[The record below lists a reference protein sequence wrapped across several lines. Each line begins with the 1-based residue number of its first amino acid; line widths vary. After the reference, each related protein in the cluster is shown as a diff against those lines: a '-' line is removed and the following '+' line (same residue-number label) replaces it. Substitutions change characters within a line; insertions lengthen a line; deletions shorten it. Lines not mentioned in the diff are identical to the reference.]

1 MNQMNQPPNKCQTY
15 LNLGSPLSAI
25 SSSPDSTKLIVA
37 GRDIVK
43 IVSVQNNEFKVT
55 SNLRAGKTQSLNY
68 TGNDCCWHPSLL
80 ENYRFLIATAAT
92 NGAVVIWNTVR
103 EGSKSVERVFTDHSR
118 AVNKLAWHPEK
129 LDCILTGSQDNTLRM
144 WDIRDSANASKITFS
159 PKSESIR
166 DVQFNPSQ
174 ANQFAAAFDNG
185 TIQLWDIRKPT
196 IAVEK
201 ITSHQGLVLTIDWH
215 PEEKNII
222 ASGGRDRAIRVWDFS
237 NGKSL
242 NNVSTISSVSRI
254 KWRPGNKWHI
264 ASCSSIVDFQIHIW
278 DVKKPYIPLFSFTD
292 HRDVPTGLIWKSP
305 SSLISC
311 SKDSHLLLN
320 EFQDSYKPYQHIRT
334 TGITWNVNN
343 ELASINDKIN
353 RTQSNESLPSL
364 STQFPS
370 FFASFNV
377 PTPPPLPPLV
387 KVEQGIMN
395 IYTPKYQ
402 NSEIVYDEKYLFE
415 HFAKHYRFR
424 GESFNQ
430 LCDHNQFVSQSV
442 NQHHIS
448 TMWSL
453 LKLHYSNLDEIQQ
466 HKELIEQQQKEELE
480 KLNNNKKIEKQQ
492 PQKLK
497 KQQQSQQQLQQPQQQ
512 LQQPQQQLRQQN
524 DKNIKEQ
531 QIQYIE
537 NLENKQLDSKNIID
551 NQEININKEDKDE
564 EEEDDDN
571 TSNSFDDNQMG
582 DIFDPSNDMMTAKE
596 PPSSSLMEFNANDT
610 GNDQFCNILSAE
622 AVTPLVSLPTSISL
636 ERQKSTDNI
645 SDNNSNVH
653 VNIKRQNQPT
663 NNNNKNNSDIDN
675 LEKKSN
681 KSIKENKESSLTN
694 QNKQKRND
702 KKEKIDNNEIDNN
715 NKDNNNEDDND
726 DVDVD
731 DVDNIGEDNDEINND
746 NNNNNN
752 NNINNKKNK
761 IKNKLIDKNKKDIL
775 DKKEIN
781 DEDNKPNDEND
792 SLKIL
797 VPCFEF
803 EEFNFQPIITDMLE
817 ACIEKGDVQTC
828 VFIVLILGRYI
839 DLNIEKHR
847 LTTWFGSYIEL
858 LQRYK
863 MWSLALEVMKYCDD
877 QIINQ
882 ASKRHTTLISA
893 CSSCGKSI
901 PQNSIICEKCNKAS
915 SKCSICRL
923 PVKGMWVWCQGCGHG
938 GHLEHMK
945 TWFIDKNQKSCPTG
959 CTHICTPFKK

>member
-1 MNQMNQPPNKCQTY
+1 MSQMNQPPNKCQTY

-68 TGNDCCWHPSLL
+68 TGNDCCWHPSLV
-80 ENYRFLIATAAT
+80 ESYRFLIATAAT

-103 EGSKSVERVFTDHSR
+103 EGSKSVERIFTDHSR
-118 AVNKLAWHPEK
+118 AVNKLAWHPDK

-174 ANQFAAAFDNG
+174 SNQFAAAFDNG

-320 EFQDSYKPYQHIRT
+320 DFQDSYKPYQHIRT
-334 TGITWNVNN
+334 SGLTWNVNN
-343 ELASINDKIN
+343 EIASINDKIN

-387 KVEQGIMN
+387 KVEQGIMK
-395 IYTPKYQ
+395 IYSPKYQ
-402 NSEIVYDEKYLFE
+402 NSEIVYNERYLFE
-415 HFAKHYRFR
+415 HFASNYRFR
-424 GESFNQ
+424 GQSFNQ
-430 LCDHNQFVSQSV
+430 LCDHNQLVSQVV

-453 LKLHYSNLDEIQQ
+453 LKLHYSNLDQ
-466 HKELIEQQQKEELE
+466 IEQQKEQIEQQKQELQ
-480 KLNNNKKIEKQQ
+480 KLINKKSIETQ
-492 PQKLK
+492 K
-497 KQQQSQQQLQQPQQQ
+497 KQK
-512 LQQPQQQLRQQN
+512 QQLRHH
-524 DKNIKEQ
+524 KNIKEQ
-531 QIQYIE
+531 QFRDIE
-537 NLENKQLDSKNIID
+537 NLEKESNPKKIIKDIGDDDNDSA
-551 NQEININKEDKDE
+551 NQEINLNKEEDE
-564 EEEDDDN
+564 EMN
-571 TSNSFDDNQMG
+571 SNFDDSQMG

-596 PPSSSLMEFNANDT
+596 PPTSSLMEFNANDT

-622 AVTPLVSLPTSISL
+622 AVTPLVSLPTTL
-636 ERQKSTDNI
+636 ERQKSDNILDNLGSGVNIKKQNQPINSDNMDSLDKKNNKSTSNENKDSSINQNQQKKNHIKDKINYNNKDNI
-645 SDNNSNVH
+645 SDDGDDDEEYYNDYDV
-653 VNIKRQNQPT
+653 
-663 NNNNKNNSDIDN
+663 NNNNRNGNN
-675 LEKKSN
+675 
-681 KSIKENKESSLTN
+681 KENYIN
-694 QNKQKRND
+694 YINY
-702 KKEKIDNNEIDNN
+702 NNFTH
-715 NKDNNNEDDND
+715 K
-726 DVDVD
+726 
-731 DVDNIGEDNDEINND
+731 
-746 NNNNNN
+746 
-752 NNINNKKNK
+752 NINENKKNDNYDEMK
-761 IKNKLIDKNKKDIL
+761 S
-775 DKKEIN
+775 N
-781 DEDNKPNDEND
+781 DEDSD
-792 SLKIL
+792 SLKIM

-803 EEFNFQPIITDMLE
+803 EEFSFQPIITDMLE

-828 VFIVLILGRYI
+828 VFIVLILGKYV

-863 MWSLALEVMKYCDD
+863 MWSLALEIMKYCDD
-877 QIINQ
+877 QIISQ

-893 CSSCGKSI
+893 CSTCGKSI
-901 PQNSIICEKCNKAS
+901 PQNSILCEKCNKAS

-945 TWFIDKNQKSCPTG
+945 SWFVDKNQKSCPTG
-959 CTHICTPFKK
+959 CAHICTPFKK

>member
-25 SSSPDSTKLIVA
+25 SSSPDNTKLIVA

-80 ENYRFLIATAAT
+80 ESYRFLIATAAT

-166 DVQFNPSQ
+166 DVQFNPYQ

-222 ASGGRDRAIRVWDFS
+222 ASGGRDRAIRVWDFL

-353 RTQSNESLPSL
+353 RTPSNESLPSL

-415 HFAKHYRFR
+415 HFAKNYRFR

-466 HKELIEQQQKEELE
+466 QKDLIEQQQKEELE
-480 KLNNNKKIEKQQ
+480 RSNNKKIEKQQ
-492 PQKLK
+492 PQKSK
-497 KQQQSQQQLQQPQQQ
+497 KLQLQS
-512 LQQPQQQLRQQN
+512 RQQN

-531 QIQYIE
+531 NQDIG
-537 NLENKQLDSKNIID
+537 NLENKQQLDSNNIKD
-551 NQEININKEDKDE
+551 NNNDDSNQEININKEDKEDDDE
-564 EEEDDDN
+564 EEEDDDDDDDEEEDDDN
-571 TSNSFDDNQMG
+571 TSNNFDDNQMG

-596 PPSSSLMEFNANDT
+596 PPSTSLMEFNANDT

-622 AVTPLVSLPTSISL
+622 AVTPLVSLPTSL
-636 ERQKSTDNI
+636 ERQKSSDNI
-645 SDNNSNVH
+645 LDSSSN
-653 VNIKRQNQPT
+653 VNIKRQNQPF
-663 NNNNKNNSDIDN
+663 NNNNNSSNIDS
-675 LEKKSN
+675 LEKKN
-681 KSIKENKESSLTN
+681 KKSKSKKENKESSIN
-694 QNKQKRND
+694 KNKQKRN
-702 KKEKIDNNEIDNN
+702 KKEKIENNEKDIGNN
-715 NKDNNNEDDND
+715 TDND
-726 DVDVD
+726 D
-731 DVDNIGEDNDEINND
+731 DNISGSDEINNSSNNEND
-746 NNNNNN
+746 INNNNNN
-752 NNINNKKNK
+752 NNRNK
-761 IKNKLIDKNKKDIL
+761 IKNKSIDKNRKDII
-775 DKKEIN
+775 DKKEIK
-781 DEDNKPNDEND
+781 DEKRKTNDEND

-797 VPCFEF
+797 IPCFEF

-945 TWFIDKNQKSCPTG
+945 SWFIDKNQKSCPTG

>member
-1 MNQMNQPPNKCQTY
+1 MNQMNQPPSKCQTY

-25 SSSPDSTKLIVA
+25 SSSPDNSKLIVA

-43 IVSVQNNEFKVT
+43 IVSIQNNEFKVT
-55 SNLRAGKTQSLNY
+55 NNLRAGKTQSLNY
-68 TGNDCCWHPSLL
+68 TGNDCCWHPSLV
-80 ENYRFLIATAAT
+80 ESYRFLIATAAT

-118 AVNKLAWHPEK
+118 AVNKLAWHPDK

-166 DVQFNPSQ
+166 DVQFNPFQS
-174 ANQFAAAFDNG
+174 NQFAAAFDNG

-196 IAVEK
+196 NAVEK

-222 ASGGRDRAIRVWDFS
+222 ASGGRDRAIRVWDFL

-353 RTQSNESLPSL
+353 RTPSNETLPSL

-370 FFASFNV
+370 FFASFNI
-377 PTPPPLPPLV
+377 PTPPPLPQLV
-387 KVEQGIMN
+387 KVERGIMN

-402 NSEIVYDEKYLFE
+402 YSEIVYDEKYLFE
-415 HFAKHYRFR
+415 HFARNYRFR

-430 LCDHNQFVSQSV
+430 LCDHNQFVSQTV

-466 HKELIEQQQKEELE
+466 QKEQIEQRQKEELE
-480 KLNNNKKIEKQQ
+480 KLNNKKIEKHQS
-492 PQKLK
+492 QKK
-497 KQQQSQQQLQQPQQQ
+497 KQLKQQKQQS
-512 LQQPQQQLRQQN
+512 RQQN
-524 DKNIKEQ
+524 YDNIKEQ
-531 QIQYIE
+531 QQKQQQQHHQQNDINIKEQQ
-537 NLENKQLDSKNIID
+537 NLDIGNKQESDISRNID
-551 NQEININKEDKDE
+551 DDDYNNQENKEDDD
-564 EEEDDDN
+564 DDDN
-571 TSNSFDDNQMG
+571 TSNNLDDNQMG

-596 PPSSSLMEFNANDT
+596 PPSSSLIEFNANDT

-622 AVTPLVSLPTSISL
+622 AVTPLVSLPTSL
-636 ERQKSTDNI
+636 ESSDNI
-645 SDNNSNVH
+645 LDSNSSS
-653 VNIKRQNQPT
+653 VNIKRQNQPI
-663 NNNNKNNSDIDN
+663 NIDN
-675 LEKKSN
+675 LDKKNN
-681 KSIKENKESSLTN
+681 KSTSKKENKESFIY
-694 QNKQKRND
+694 KQKRNN
-702 KKEKIDNNEIDNN
+702 KKEKLNNQED
-715 NKDNNNEDDND
+715 KDNIVNYDDIIGDDIIGDND
-726 DVDVD
+726 DD
-731 DVDNIGEDNDEINND
+731 DDDNENDIN
-746 NNNNNN
+746 
-752 NNINNKKNK
+752 
-761 IKNKLIDKNKKDIL
+761 IKNKSIDKNKEIL
-775 DKKEIN
+775 DKEKDQN
-781 DEDNKPNDEND
+781 RLGDEEGDP
-792 SLKIL
+792 LKIL
-797 VPCFEF
+797 IPCFEF
-803 EEFNFQPIITDMLE
+803 EELNFQPIITDMLE

-828 VFIVLILGRYI
+828 VFVVLILGRYI

-863 MWSLALEVMKYCDD
+863 MWSLALDIMKYCDD

-945 TWFIDKNQKSCPTG
+945 SWFIDKNQKSCPTG

>member
-25 SSSPDSTKLIVA
+25 SSSPDNTKLIVA

-80 ENYRFLIATAAT
+80 ESYRFLIATAAT

-166 DVQFNPSQ
+166 DVQFNPYQ

-222 ASGGRDRAIRVWDFS
+222 ASGGRDRAIRVWDFL

-353 RTQSNESLPSL
+353 RTPSNESLPSL

-415 HFAKHYRFR
+415 HFAKNYRFR

-466 HKELIEQQQKEELE
+466 QKDLIEQQQKEELE
-480 KLNNNKKIEKQQ
+480 RLNNKKIEKQQ
-492 PQKLK
+492 PQKSK
-497 KQQQSQQQLQQPQQQ
+497 KLQLQS
-512 LQQPQQQLRQQN
+512 RQQN

-531 QIQYIE
+531 NQDIG
-537 NLENKQLDSKNIID
+537 NLENKQQLDSNNIKD
-551 NQEININKEDKDE
+551 NNDDSNQEININKEDKEDE
-564 EEEDDDN
+564 EEEEEDDDDEEEDDN

-596 PPSSSLMEFNANDT
+596 PPSTSLMEFNANDT

-622 AVTPLVSLPTSISL
+622 AVTPLVSLPTSL
-636 ERQKSTDNI
+636 ERQKSSDNI
-645 SDNNSNVH
+645 LDSSSN
-653 VNIKRQNQPT
+653 VNIKRQNQPF
-663 NNNNKNNSDIDN
+663 NNNNNNSNRDS
-675 LEKKSN
+675 LEKKN
-681 KSIKENKESSLTN
+681 KKSTKENKESSIN
-694 QNKQKRND
+694 KNKQKRN
-702 KKEKIDNNEIDNN
+702 KKEKIENNEKDMGNN
-715 NKDNNNEDDND
+715 TDND
-726 DVDVD
+726 DD
-731 DVDNIGEDNDEINND
+731 DNISDSDEINNNNEND
-746 NNNNNN
+746 INNNNNN
-752 NNINNKKNK
+752 RNK
-761 IKNKLIDKNKKDIL
+761 IKNKSIDKNKKDII
-775 DKKEIN
+775 DKKEIK
-781 DEDNKPNDEND
+781 DEKRISNDEND

-797 VPCFEF
+797 IPCFEF

-847 LTTWFGSYIEL
+847 LTNWFGSYIEL

-945 TWFIDKNQKSCPTG
+945 SWFIDKNQKSCPTG